1 MNGTLLIVE
10 DQAFFRKG
18 LRKLIE
24 EHAIGWTVIG
34 EAENGREAVSLI
46 ASHPP
51 DLILT
56 DIRMPGM
63 DGIALAEHVHR
74 NRLDIAL
81 IMLTGHEDFK
91 YAQAALRYGAID
103 FLLKPCNE
111 ETLIGVLRKA
121 YEHVQGKRQQQQRLL
136 AGERSNQES
145 LLRAHLLRLPHDKA
159 AAAQAVERC
168 LRRELLFV
176 RVASYRPADK
186 QYRQQDMGLLQFA
199 LFNIIAELLEG
210 SGSRWSSIPLAFD
223 RFALFVDGPY
233 PEGFE
238 ASAEAS
244 VRRFL
249 GLRMEVMPAGR
260 LEKPGDLL
268 AAYERFLPGPEPHAG
283 SSDIAAGPALD
294 APERQSKAKELQVQ
308 LSSEIA
314 LGRPDRLKRMLE
326 QAIRRLSSLVPED
339 AKLEALTL
347 ALAMKAAAR
356 QSFDAGADDPAFG
369 GRLEVLRQTSGSAQ
383 TAAWAEREAEA
394 FLAAYGDW
402 RSGKNRNAVM
412 RALDYLEGHYM
423 ESCTLNEMAERFYI
437 SSAYFSKLFKK
448 ETGDNFSTY
457 LTRLRMRKAAML
469 LLNTDMKVFEIASA
483 VGYDDPNYFTNVFR
497 MLYRLSPSD
506 YRKRKP

>member
-34 EAENGREAVSLI
+34 EAENGQEAVGLI
-46 ASHPP
+46 ASRPP

-74 NRLDIAL
+74 NGLDIAL

-121 YEHVQGKRQQQQRLL
+121 YEHVQGKRQHRLRL
-136 AGERSNQES
+136 QAVERANQES
-145 LLRAHLLRLPHDKA
+145 LLRAHLLRLPHDRA
-159 AAAQAVERC
+159 AAAQTVERC

-176 RVASYRPADK
+176 RVASYRPADR
-186 QYRQQDMGLLQFA
+186 QYRQQDMELLQFA
-199 LFNIIAELLEG
+199 LFNIIAELLEAG
-210 SGSRWSSIPLAFD
+210 GSRWSSIPLAFD
-223 RFALFVDGPY
+223 RFVLFVDGPY
-233 PEGFE
+233 PAGFE
-238 ASAEAS
+238 TSAERSA
-244 VRRFL
+244 RRFL
-249 GLRMEVMPAGR
+249 GLRVEVIPAGR

-268 AAYERFLPGPEPHAG
+268 AAYERLLPDPEQRGGAAEQTAGHA
-283 SSDIAAGPALD
+283 PD
-294 APERQSKAKELQVQ
+294 APDRQSKAKELQVQ

-314 LGRPDRLKRMLE
+314 LGRPDRLKRLLE
-326 QAIRRLSSLVPED
+326 LAIRRLASLAPED

-356 QSFDAGADDPAFG
+356 NRSTPARTIPRSAAGWRRCARLPRRPTPRRGRSGRRSLLRGVRGLEIGQEPERGEAGARLFG
-369 GRLEVLRQTSGSAQ
+369 GSLYGILHVERDGRAVLHQRRVLQ
-383 TAAWAEREAEA
+383 
-394 FLAAYGDW
+394 
-402 RSGKNRNAVM
+402 
-412 RALDYLEGHYM
+412 
-423 ESCTLNEMAERFYI
+423 
-437 SSAYFSKLFKK
+437 
-448 ETGDNFSTY
+448 
-457 LTRLRMRKAAML
+457 
-469 LLNTDMKVFEIASA
+469 
-483 VGYDDPNYFTNVFR
+483 
-497 MLYRLSPSD
+497 
-506 YRKRKP
+506 